1 MRYCQPL
8 AFVSIYAHTDVSNPH
23 SPTEN
28 TINKIP
34 IYYFIIFNSQSGFMR
49 AHMGICVKSEDNL
62 RCQFSVSIGQFFFF
76 CTCLVELRPF
86 GVFLPISLLFI
97 DALEL
102 QMPCY
107 CVRLYISSGVQT

>member
-49 AHMGICVKSEDNL
+49 GYMCEVRGQSQV
-62 RCQFSVSIGQFFFF
+62 SVLSFHWTVFFF
-76 CTCLVELRPF
+76 LH
-86 GVFLPISLLFI
+86 
-97 DALEL
+97 
-102 QMPCY
+102 MP
-107 CVRLYISSGVQT
+107 S